1 MKHSSRGGPRS
12 SRTTAAEVNV
22 AIEATRAYWEAGRQS
37 LERFP
42 ADGKPRDNPD
52 LKGLDQSSSERQLI
66 QIRRRTASAYDAKS
80 LETFFRLCRS
90 AGYAPTAA
98 VLYELAMVPQDGR
111 PEAQRKVLSEH
122 WTANELESWRKAR
135 HAPRRAAGAGRRP
148 KVTDAARAMREICY
162 RWRQIRKVIG
172 DGEGRGGSGLS
183 PDARRWADNVDVV
196 MGRLEQALSPHPQRN
211 VP

>member
-1 MKHSSRGGPRS
+1 MS

-22 AIEATRAYWEAGRQS
+22 AIDAARAYWEAGRQS

-80 LETFFRLCRS
+80 LETFFRLCRV

-122 WTANELESWRKAR
+122 WTANELESWRKATY
-135 HAPRRAAGAGRRP
+135 APRRAAGAGRKR
-148 KVTDAARAMREICY
+148 KLIDAAQELREFCFS
-162 RWRQIRKVIG
+162 WRQVRDAIRDG
-172 DGEGRGGSGLS
+172 GGGGEGAMS
-183 PDARRWADNVDVV
+183 PEARRWADAVDPV
-196 MGRLEQALSPHPQRN
+196 MARLEESLLQPAASDYKK
-211 VP
+211 